1 MIGTHHHNRG
11 YVAALDAERS
21 AKAAKRAE
29 NHDLEN
35 LVRAAASGEHEAWSS
50 IVRRFT
56 QRLSRVARAHRIGAT
71 EVEDVVQTT
80 FVRLYEQIDTLRDP
94 NALPAWLDT
103 TARRESLRHL
113 RRAGR
118 ERPLDAGI
126 VENLPAR
133 PQPEAEIVKPELSAA
148 LHAAVGR
155 LSERQRN
162 VIELLFKDESLNYEE
177 ISDLLD
183 MPIGSIGPTRGRALA
198 RLHEEGTRLAGLAAE
213 HLQSDH
219 DDASS
224 PARYARSFALMAP

>member
-1 MIGTHHHNRG
+1 MIGTHHHTRG

-21 AKAAKRAE
+21 ARASKRAE
-29 NHDLEN
+29 NHDLEH
-35 LVRAAASGEHEAWSS
+35 LVRAAASGDHEAWSS

-71 EVEDVVQTT
+71 EVEDVVQIT

-94 NALPAWLDT
+94 RALPAWLDT

-113 RRAGR
+113 RRARR

-126 VENLPAR
+126 VENVPAR
-133 PQPEAEIVKPELSAA
+133 QQPEPETMNPELSAE
-148 LHAAVGR
+148 LDAAVGR

-162 VIELLFKDESLNYEE
+162 VIELLFSDDSVNYDA

-183 MPIGSIGPTRGRALA
+183 MPIGSIGPTRARALA
-198 RLHEEGTRLAGLAAE
+198 RLREHARLAELAGDY
-213 HLQSDH
+213 LQSDD
-219 DDASS
+219 DDASTT
-224 PARYARSFALMAP
+224 ARYARSFAPMAP

>member
-1 MIGTHHHNRG
+1 MIGTHHQSRG

-21 AKAAKRAE
+21 ARFAKRTE
-29 NHDLEN
+29 MYDLEH

-56 QRLSRVARAHRIGAT
+56 QRLSRVARAHRLGAT
-71 EVEDVVQTT
+71 DVEDVVQIT
-80 FVRLYEQIDTLRDP
+80 FIRLYEQLDSLRDP

-113 RRAGR
+113 RRAAR

-133 PQPEAEIVKPELSAA
+133 PQVEIVDVKPELSAE
-148 LHAAVGR
+148 LDAAVAR

-162 VIELLFKDESLNYEE
+162 VIEVLFTDDSPNYDE
-177 ISDLLD
+177 ISDRLG

-198 RLHEEGTRLAGLAAE
+198 RLGADSRLGGLAAE
-213 HLQSDH
+213 HLQSEH
-219 DDASS
+219 DDAST
-224 PARYARSFALMAP
+224 PARYARSFAPMAP